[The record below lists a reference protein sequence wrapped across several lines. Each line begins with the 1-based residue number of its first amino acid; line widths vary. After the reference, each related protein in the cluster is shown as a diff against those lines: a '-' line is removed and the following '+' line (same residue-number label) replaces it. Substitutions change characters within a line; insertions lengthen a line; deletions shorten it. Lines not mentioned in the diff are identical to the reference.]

1 MSKQNLLRLANFNV
15 FQNTNEKIEFSLSK
29 DNRVQ
34 AQYSG
39 YDKDKG
45 YDVRGVRQKSAAGKG
60 YIRLSVALI
69 DGESRSY
76 FNGALF
82 KNDKKT
88 ELKQP
93 DFRGSLNLDNQQDGP
108 KLSLAAWI
116 KQGEKAGDYLSI
128 AISEFQDQGSAPAR
142 QPAPA
147 HGNSFDMDDDAPPAR
162 QPAPAQRSAPARQPA
177 PAARQPAPA
186 RQASPAQRSGAAQ
199 APAPSRAA
207 SGFDDMDDDIPFIHY
222 HSDSTQSNIEGTFC
236 RNSRKMARY
245 NR

>member
-45 YDVRGVRQKSAAGKG
+45 YDIRGVRQKSTAGKG

-69 DGESRSY
+69 DGDSRQY
-76 FNGALF
+76 YNAALF
-82 KNDKKT
+82 KNDKKAI
-88 ELKQP
+88 EKQP

-116 KQGEKAGDYLSI
+116 KSGEKAGDYLSI
-128 AISEFQDQGSAPAR
+128 AISEFQSKDDV
-142 QPAPA
+142 PAPKSQS
-147 HGNSFDMDDDAPPAR
+147 HSSGFDMDDAPAPRSAPAAR
-162 QPAPAQRSAPARQPA
+162 QQAPAPAQRPAAPARPLAQPQRSTGAAKA
-177 PAARQPAPA
+177 PAYA
-186 RQASPAQRSGAAQ
+186 G
-199 APAPSRAA
+199 
-207 SGFDDMDDDIPFIHY
+207 DDFPDDDVPF
-222 HSDSTQSNIEGTFC
+222 
-236 RNSRKMARY
+236 
-245 NR
+245 

>member
-45 YDVRGVRQKSAAGKG
+45 YDIRGVRQKSTAGKG

-69 DGESRSY
+69 DGDSRQY
-76 FNGALF
+76 YNGALF
-82 KNDKKT
+82 KNDKKAT
-88 ELKQP
+88 EKQP

-116 KQGEKAGDYLSI
+116 KSGEKAGDYLSI
-128 AISEFQDQGSAPAR
+128 AISEFQSKDDV
-142 QPAPA
+142 PAPKSQS
-147 HGNSFDMDDDAPPAR
+147 HSSGFDMDDAPAPRSAPAAR
-162 QPAPAQRSAPARQPA
+162 QQAPAPAQRPAAPARPLAQPQRSTGAAKA
-177 PAARQPAPA
+177 PAYA
-186 RQASPAQRSGAAQ
+186 G
-199 APAPSRAA
+199 
-207 SGFDDMDDDIPFIHY
+207 DDFPDDDVPF
-222 HSDSTQSNIEGTFC
+222 
-236 RNSRKMARY
+236 
-245 NR
+245 

>member
-15 FQNTNEKIEFSLSK
+15 FQNTNEKIEFSLSR

-45 YDVRGVRQKSAAGKG
+45 YDVRGVRQKSSAGKG
-60 YIRLSVALI
+60 YIRLSVSLI
-69 DGESRSY
+69 DGEARTY

-82 KNDKKT
+82 KNEKKDSD
-88 ELKQP
+88 KQP

-108 KLSLAAWI
+108 KLALAAWI
-116 KQGEKAGDYLSI
+116 KKGEKAGDYLSI
-128 AISEFQDQGSAPAR
+128 ALSEFRPNEGAQAPTQGQSNGGSFDMDDQAPAPAQRQQAPAR

-147 HGNSFDMDDDAPPAR
+147 R
-162 QPAPAQRSAPARQPA
+162 QQAPARSAP

-186 RQASPAQRSGAAQ
+186 RN
-199 APAPSRAA
+199 APASQPAPA
-207 SGFDDMDDDIPFIHY
+207 GGFDDDLDSDIPF
-222 HSDSTQSNIEGTFC
+222 
-236 RNSRKMARY
+236 
-245 NR
+245 

>member
-45 YDVRGVRQKSAAGKG
+45 YDVRGVRQKSSAGKG

-69 DGESRSY
+69 DGESRQY
-76 FNGALF
+76 YNGALF
-82 KNDKKT
+82 KNDKKAT
-88 ELKQP
+88 DKQP

-116 KQGEKAGDYLSI
+116 KRGEKAGDYLSI
-128 AISEFQDQGSAPAR
+128 AISEFQSKDDAPAPKS
-142 QPAPA
+142 QS
-147 HGNSFDMDDDAPPAR
+147 HSSGFDMDDAPAPRSAPAAR
-162 QPAPAQRSAPARQPA
+162 QQAPAPAQRTAPPARPLAQPQRSTGAAKAPAYA
-177 PAARQPAPA
+177 
-186 RQASPAQRSGAAQ
+186 G
-199 APAPSRAA
+199 
-207 SGFDDMDDDIPFIHY
+207 DDFEDPDDIPFVQCDFD
-222 HSDSTQSNIEGTFC
+222 SDFIT
-236 RNSRKMARY
+236 RKARKMARY
-245 NR
+245 PR

>member
-45 YDVRGVRQKSAAGKG
+45 YDIRGVRQKSTAGKG

-69 DGESRSY
+69 DGDSRQY
-76 FNGALF
+76 YNGALF
-82 KNDKKT
+82 KNDKKAT
-88 ELKQP
+88 EKQP

-116 KQGEKAGDYLSI
+116 KSGEKAGDYLSI
-128 AISEFQDQGSAPAR
+128 AISEFQSKDDV
-142 QPAPA
+142 PAPKSQS
-147 HGNSFDMDDDAPPAR
+147 HSSGFDMDDAPAPRSAPAAR
-162 QPAPAQRSAPARQPA
+162 QQAPAPAQRPAAPARPLAQPQRSTGAAKA
-177 PAARQPAPA
+177 PAYA
-186 RQASPAQRSGAAQ
+186 G
-199 APAPSRAA
+199 
-207 SGFDDMDDDIPFIHY
+207 DDFPDDDIPF
-222 HSDSTQSNIEGTFC
+222 
-236 RNSRKMARY
+236 
-245 NR
+245 